1 MTESEVNM
9 NKAIWCYAEGRPGN
23 WEAVCLDFD
32 LAVQGGSFD
41 EVYKELNESIS
52 MYLEYVKSLPEEEHL
67 QFLSRKVPF
76 NLRLKFVLILLA
88 TTLFKNGGHDRDCA
102 GFLVHCQA

>member
-1 MTESEVNM
+1 MTEPETNI

-52 MYLEYVKSLPEEEHL
+52 MYLEYVRGLPRDE
-67 QFLSRKVPF
+67 QVRFLSRKVPF
-76 NLRLKFVLILLA
+76 GLRMKFILILLV
-88 TTLFKNGGHDRDCA
+88 TTLFNNGRNDRDCA
-102 GFLVHCQA
+102 GFLVHCKA